1 MTMGFLPNP
10 DDIRCFQELI
20 QSITPQL
27 QAAQA
32 TYKDFEKTFGTS
44 VRQAASWYAN
54 QVRILQPVLEQVAK
68 DYRAV
73 ETVAHR
79 RAVPILSR
87 RGWFGIAPYLNA
99 FELMDGTTVFEKKGS
114 VAFDRFVCSRFSTYR
129 YRRLQRVTKGWW
141 GIAYVKKRQPLIRAA
156 IAAYKDRKHSLTISA
171 LLPMV
176 EGLAAAYFRKN
187 PDLVVPRPGR
197 HATVLVKDAALLHRE
212 VRADHSD
219 LLMAAL
225 RKQIYA
231 RYSFD
236 AGRAPSA
243 LNRHGILH
251 GEIARFGTE
260 KNSLLTILLLDAMC
274 RIALAGPKVP

>member
-20 QSITPQL
+20 RSVTPQL

-99 FELMDGTTVFEKKGS
+99 LELMDGTTVFEKRGS

-141 GIAYVKKRQPLIRAA
+141 GVAYMKKRQPLVREA

-187 PDLVVPRPGR
+187 PDSVVPRLGR
-197 HATVLVKDAALLHRE
+197 QATVLVKDAAILHRE
-212 VRADHSD
+212 VR
-219 LLMAAL
+219 
-225 RKQIYA
+225 
-231 RYSFD
+231 
-236 AGRAPSA
+236 G
-243 LNRHGILH
+243 
-251 GEIARFGTE
+251 
-260 KNSLLTILLLDAMC
+260 
-274 RIALAGPKVP
+274 

>member
-1 MTMGFLPNP
+1 
-10 DDIRCFQELI
+10 
-20 QSITPQL
+20 
-27 QAAQA
+27 
-32 TYKDFEKTFGTS
+32 
-44 VRQAASWYAN
+44 
-54 QVRILQPVLEQVAK
+54 
-68 DYRAV
+68 
-73 ETVAHR
+73 
-79 RAVPILSR
+79 
-87 RGWFGIAPYLNA
+87 
-99 FELMDGTTVFEKKGS
+99 MDGTTVFEKKGS

-129 YRRLQRVTKGWW
+129 YRRLRRVTKGWW
-141 GIAYVKKRQPLIRAA
+141 GVAYVKKRQALIRAA
-156 IAAYKDRKHSLTISA
+156 IAAYKDRKHSLTVSA
-171 LLPMV
+171 LLPLV

-187 PDLVVPRPGR
+187 PDLVVRRPGR
-197 HATVLVKDAALLHRE
+197 QATVLVKDAALLHRE

-225 RKQIYA
+225 QEQIYA
-231 RYSFD
+231 PYSFD